1 MITSV
6 PENSIQI
13 IEKYFKAIQKRQQDQ
28 FARLLQLYGYWNK
41 RINVISRKDID
52 NLYTRHILHSLSIAR
67 VISFKPETVV
77 IDAGTGG
84 GFPGLPLAILFPGT
98 HFFLIDSVAK
108 KLKVVNS
115 LIRELGLTNVDTRNV
130 RMEELSCQADFIVSR
145 AVVEFSR
152 LVQWGKKLIIP
163 GGTNTLSNGVLALKG
178 GDLTEEITGF
188 ENKVSIY
195 NLSEFFEEEFFES
208 KKLVYMAV

>member
-1 MITSV
+1 M